1 MAERYHETYEQVRVR
16 GTRDGLIL
24 QLPLRAPLP
33 VLLGLV
39 RGCIDGGGEFFQ
51 QSELVID
58 YGGRVPNVEEIV
70 ALRALLEER
79 GVRLRT
85 VISGN
90 PTYGE
95 LLRSWGYHPLRVVSE
110 SSADEGHD
118 AGAHAVS
125 DGERNALY
133 VRRTLRSGSSVQ
145 SDGDVVVVGDIN
157 AGAEVMAAGDV
168 LVWGAIR
175 GTVHAGMSG
184 DFNSIICALRLTPT
198 QLRIASIFA
207 RPPDQREFGPE
218 EPMVARVHNGEI
230 IVEPWKTD
238 RRSMRS

>member
-1 MAERYHETYEQVRVR
+1 MAERHDEHYEQVRVR

-24 QLPLRAPLP
+24 QLPLDAPLP

-58 YGGRVPNVEEIV
+58 YGARVPNVEEIV
-70 ALRALLEER
+70 ALRALLTER

-90 PTYGE
+90 PNYND
-95 LLRSWGYHPLRVVSE
+95 LLRSWGYHPLRVLSQSAIDE
-110 SSADEGHD
+110 SQEA
-118 AGAHAVS
+118 AAHSNV
-125 DGERNALY
+125 DGERTALY

-145 SDGDVVVVGDIN
+145 SDGDVVVVGDVN

-175 GTVHAGMSG
+175 GTVHAGITG

-207 RPPDQREFGPE
+207 RPPDQREVSSE
-218 EPMVARVHNGEI
+218 VPMMARVHNGEI

-238 RRSMRS
+238 RRSAR

>member
-1 MAERYHETYEQVRVR
+1 MAERYHERYEQVRVR

-24 QLPLRAPLP
+24 QLPLEAPLP

-51 QSELVID
+51 RSELVID
-58 YGGRVPNVEEIV
+58 YGARLPNVEEIV
-70 ALRALLEER
+70 ALRALLAER

-90 PTYGE
+90 PTYDE
-95 LLRSWGYHPLRVVSE
+95 MLRSWGYHPLRVVAQGAVDE
-110 SSADEGHD
+110 SQDT
-118 AGAHAVS
+118 GAQTGA
-125 DGERNALY
+125 DGERSALY
-133 VRRTLRSGSSVQ
+133 VRRTMRSGSSVQ
-145 SDGDVVVVGDIN
+145 SDGDVVVLGDVN

-175 GTVHAGMSG
+175 GTVHAGMNG
-184 DFNSIICALRLTPT
+184 DFGAIICALRLTPT

-207 RPPDQREFGPE
+207 RPPDQRNASPDV
-218 EPMVARVHNGEI
+218 PMMARVHNGEI
-230 IVEPWKTD
+230 VVEPWRTD
-238 RRSMRS
+238 RRPAR

>member
-1 MAERYHETYEQVRVR
+1 MAERYHEMYEQVRVR

-24 QLPLRAPLP
+24 QLPLEAPLP

-58 YGGRVPNVEEIV
+58 YGARLPNVEEIV
-70 ALRALLEER
+70 ALRALLTER

-90 PTYGE
+90 PTYDE
-95 LLRSWGYHPLRVVSE
+95 MLRSWGYHPLRVLGQGAVGE
-110 SSADEGHD
+110 SQETATQTGTENER
-118 AGAHAVS
+118 HAQ
-125 DGERNALY
+125 Y
-133 VRRTLRSGSSVQ
+133 IRRTLRSGSSVQ

-157 AGAEVMAAGDV
+157 AGAEVLAAGDV

-184 DFNSIICALRLTPT
+184 DFSSIICALRLIPT

-207 RPPDQREFGPE
+207 RPPDQRDVPPDV
-218 EPMVARVHNGEI
+218 PMVARVHNGEI

-238 RRSMRS
+238 RRLMR

>member
-1 MAERYHETYEQVRVR
+1 MAERHHEKYEQVRVR

-24 QLPLRAPLP
+24 QLPLEAPLP

-58 YGGRVPNVEEIV
+58 YGARVPNVEEIV
-70 ALRALLEER
+70 ALRALLTER

-90 PTYGE
+90 PTYNE
-95 LLRSWGYHPLRVVSE
+95 LLRSWGYHPLRVVSQGAIDE
-110 SSADEGHD
+110 SQE
-118 AGAHAVS
+118 AGTHTNA
-125 DGERNALY
+125 DGERTALY
-133 VRRTLRSGSSVQ
+133 VRRTLRSGSSIQ
-145 SDGDVVVVGDIN
+145 SDGDVVVVGDVN

-168 LVWGAIR
+168 LVWGSIR
-175 GTVHAGMSG
+175 GTVHAGMGG
-184 DFNSIICALRLTPT
+184 DFNSIICALRLIPT

-207 RPPDQREFGPE
+207 RPPDQREVSPDGP
-218 EPMVARVHNGEI
+218 MMARVHNGEI
-230 IVEPWKTD
+230 IVEPWRTD
-238 RRSMRS
+238 RRSAR

>member
-1 MAERYHETYEQVRVR
+1 MAERYRENYEQVRVR

-24 QLPLRAPLP
+24 QLPLEAPLP

-58 YGGRVPNVEEIV
+58 YGARVPNVEEIV
-70 ALRALLEER
+70 ALRALLTER

-95 LLRSWGYHPLRVVSE
+95 LLRSWGYHPLRVVSQG
-110 SSADEGHD
+110 SIDE
-118 AGAHAVS
+118 AHEAATQPGS
-125 DGERNALY
+125 EGERSALY
-133 VRRTLRSGSSVQ
+133 VRRTLRSGASVQ
-145 SDGDVVVVGDIN
+145 SDGDVVIVGDVN

-184 DFNSIICALRLTPT
+184 DFSAIICALRLTPT

-207 RPPDQREFGPE
+207 RPPDQRSVSGEI
-218 EPMVARVHNGEI
+218 PMLARVHNGEI
-230 IVEPWKTD
+230 VVEPWKTD
-238 RRSMRS
+238 RRSTR

>member
-1 MAERYHETYEQVRVR
+1 MAERYHENYEQVRVR

-24 QLPLRAPLP
+24 QLPLEAPLP

-39 RGCIDGGGEFFQ
+39 RGSIDGRGDFFQ

-58 YGGRVPNVEEIV
+58 YGARVPNVEEIV

-85 VISGN
+85 VISGD

-95 LLRSWGYHPLRVVSE
+95 LLRSWGYHPLRVVAQGTVDE
-110 SSADEGHD
+110 SSD
-118 AGAHAVS
+118 ATSQPGT
-125 DGERNALY
+125 DGERAARY

-145 SDGDVVVVGDIN
+145 SDGDVVVVGDVN
-157 AGAEVMAAGDV
+157 AGAEVLAAGDV

-175 GTVHAGMSG
+175 GTVHAGMGG
-184 DFNSIICALRLTPT
+184 DFGSIICALKLTPT

-207 RPPDQREFGPE
+207 RPPDQRESGPDV
-218 EPMVARVHNGEI
+218 PMVARVHNGEI
-230 IVEPWKTD
+230 VVEPWKND
-238 RRSMRS
+238 RRLAR

>member
-1 MAERYHETYEQVRVR
+1 MAERYHENYEQVRVR

-24 QLPLRAPLP
+24 QLPLEAPLA

-51 QSELVID
+51 KSELVID
-58 YGGRVPNVEEIV
+58 YGARVPNVEEIV
-70 ALRALLEER
+70 AIRALLEER

-95 LLRSWGYHPLRVVSE
+95 LLRSWGYHPLRVV
-110 SSADEGHD
+110 AQGAVDERQDTTVQTGT
-118 AGAHAVS
+118 
-125 DGERNALY
+125 DGERSATY

-145 SDGDVVVVGDIN
+145 SDGDVVVVGDVN
-157 AGAEVMAAGDV
+157 AGAEVLAAGDV
-168 LVWGAIR
+168 MVWGTIR

-184 DFNSIICALRLTPT
+184 DFSSIICALKLTPT

-207 RPPDQREFGPE
+207 RPPDQRDTSPDV
-218 EPMVARVHNGEI
+218 PMIARVHNGEI
-230 IVEPWKTD
+230 IVEPWRND
-238 RRSMRS
+238 RRFGR

>member
-1 MAERYHETYEQVRVR
+1 MAERYRERYEQVRVR

-24 QLPLRAPLP
+24 QLPLEAPLP

-39 RGCIDGGGEFFQ
+39 RGCIDGGGDFFQ

-58 YGGRVPNVEEIV
+58 YGSRMPNVEEIV
-70 ALRALLEER
+70 ALRALLTER

-90 PTYGE
+90 PIYGE
-95 LLRSWGYHPLRVVSE
+95 MLRSWGYHPLRVVASG
-110 SSADEGHD
+110 SADEHQD
-118 AGAHAVS
+118 IAAQTTS
-125 DGERNALY
+125 DGERSAQY
-133 VRRTLRSGSSVQ
+133 VRRTLRSGSSVK
-145 SDGDVVVVGDIN
+145 SDGDVVVVGDVN

-175 GTVHAGMSG
+175 GTVHAGIGG
-184 DFNSIICALRLTPT
+184 DFGSIICALRLTPT
-198 QLRIASIFA
+198 QLRIASVFA
-207 RPPDQREFGPE
+207 RPPDQRGVGPDV
-218 EPMVARVHNGEI
+218 PMVARIHNGEI

-238 RRSMRS
+238 RRTTRL

>member
-1 MAERYHETYEQVRVR
+1 MAERYHEKYEQVRVR

-24 QLPLRAPLP
+24 QLPLEAPLP

-58 YGGRVPNVEEIV
+58 YGARVPNVEEIV
-70 ALRALLEER
+70 ALRALLAER

-95 LLRSWGYHPLRVVSE
+95 MLRSWGYHPLRVLAHGAVDE
-110 SSADEGHD
+110 SQEASAHVG
-118 AGAHAVS
+118 V
-125 DGERNALY
+125 DGERSALY
-133 VRRTLRSGSSVQ
+133 VRRTLRSGSSIQ

-157 AGAEVMAAGDV
+157 AGAEVLAAGDV
-168 LVWGAIR
+168 MVWGAIR
-175 GTVHAGMSG
+175 GTVHAGVNG
-184 DFNSIICALRLTPT
+184 DFGSIICALRLTPT

-207 RPPDQREFGPE
+207 RPPDQRDAGPDV
-218 EPMVARVHNGEI
+218 PMVARVHNGEI
-230 IVEPWKTD
+230 IVEPWRTD
-238 RRSMRS
+238 RRGTRS

>member
-1 MAERYHETYEQVRVR
+1 MAERYDEKYEQVRVR

-24 QLPLRAPLP
+24 QLPLEAPLP

-58 YGGRVPNVEEIV
+58 YGARVPNVEEIV
-70 ALRALLEER
+70 ALRALLAER

-90 PTYGE
+90 PTYDE
-95 LLRSWGYHPLRVVSE
+95 ILRSWGYHPLRVV
-110 SSADEGHD
+110 AHGAMDERQETAPQSG
-118 AGAHAVS
+118 V
-125 DGERNALY
+125 DGERGALY
-133 VRRTLRSGSSVQ
+133 VRRTLRSGSSIQ

-184 DFNSIICALRLTPT
+184 DFGSIICALRLTPT

-207 RPPDQREFGPE
+207 RPPDQREVGPDL
-218 EPMVARVHNGEI
+218 PMVARVHNGEI

-238 RRSMRS
+238 RRTAR